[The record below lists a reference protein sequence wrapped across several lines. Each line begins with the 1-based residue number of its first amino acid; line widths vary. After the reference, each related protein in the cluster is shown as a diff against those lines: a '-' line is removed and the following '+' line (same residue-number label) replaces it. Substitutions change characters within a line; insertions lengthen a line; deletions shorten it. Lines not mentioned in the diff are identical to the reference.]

1 MRAIAYIRVSTI
13 GQAVEGISLEAQ
25 KERIESWCHA
35 SGYELV
41 AMHVDAGISG
51 KKTCNRPGLQNALNE
66 ACRERGTALVV
77 YGLSRLARSV
87 KDTIEIAGRL
97 EKAGGDLVSLTEK
110 LDTTSAS
117 GKLMFRLLAVLAEF
131 ERDLCSER
139 TKAALCHKKQRGEVI
154 GAVPF
159 GWRREGAKL
168 VPVPEAQEA
177 LALIIQRRGSGVAY
191 GTIAKELVA
200 RGVPSAQGGKWA
212 ARTVWGVVRRA
223 AA

>member
-1 MRAIAYIRVSTI
+1 MKAIGYVRVSTL
-13 GQAVEGISLEAQ
+13 GQAVEGVSLETQ
-25 KERIESWCHA
+25 QGRIESWCHA
-35 SGYELV
+35 NGYELV
-41 AMHVDAGISG
+41 AVHVDAGISG
-51 KKTCNRPGLQNALNE
+51 KKACNRPGLQTALNE

-97 EKAGGDLVSLTEK
+97 EKAGADLVSLTEK
-110 LDTTSAS
+110 LDSSTAA
-117 GKLMFRLLAVLAEF
+117 GKMMFRMLAVLCEF
-131 ERDLCSER
+131 ERDLTSEL
-139 TKAALCHKKQRGEVI
+139 ALKKQRGEAI
-154 GAVPF
+154 GTIPY
-159 GWRREGAKL
+159 GWRRDGAKL
-168 VPVPEAQEA
+168 VAIPEAQEA
-177 LALIIQRRGSGVAY
+177 LAFIIQRRGSGAPY